1 VGFLI
6 AAAASLLAIAI
17 AGMMVWQWCHTSD
30 WQDRYW

>member
-6 AAAASLLAIAI
+6 AAMASLLAIVI
-17 AGMMVWQWCHTSD
+17 VGMMVWQWCHTSD